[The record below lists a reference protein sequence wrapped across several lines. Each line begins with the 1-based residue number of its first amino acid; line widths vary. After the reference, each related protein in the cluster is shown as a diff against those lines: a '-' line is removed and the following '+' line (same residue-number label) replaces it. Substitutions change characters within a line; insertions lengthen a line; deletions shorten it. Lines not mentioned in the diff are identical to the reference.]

1 MVGYEKRYDQR
12 FLLLPRWPRIAG
24 NRTRFSIPA
33 AMASDRGTGPGVLFA
48 IDKGVQQL
56 ISSLSE
62 TGARLGRVRD
72 VDIHRLGYLVDRLLE
87 SLHHNLPEAERLLYS
102 WADTIFAPKV
112 VLRQYLMAL
121 GLEMTLFIYHL
132 CYRLGAR
139 LVNRMTVKG
148 RQISETRR
156 RMAKAK
162 NYYEWLK
169 CAERMDELEGK
180 NRWREVPESTLYN
193 HRMLQ
198 EKINQFNNMMQNGD
212 VFQLMFVLRG
222 GISRNQFGLLNEGL
236 YQHAYSGTKKIVERY
251 LEVVVKALNFVC
263 DVNPSLDNISADV
276 KLAFFNETRH
286 AFGRTALLL
295 SGGAGLGFYHVGF
308 VKALFDQGILPRVLS
323 GASAGSII
331 SSMIGVRTD
340 DELYAM
346 FTDGIARL
354 DFFKL
359 YKRRTKAAAAA
370 TATSGAGC

>member
-1 MVGYEKRYDQR
+1 
-12 FLLLPRWPRIAG
+12 
-24 NRTRFSIPA
+24 
-33 AMASDRGTGPGVLFA
+33 MASDRGTGPGVLFA

-56 ISSLSE
+56 LSSLSE
-62 TGARLGRVRD
+62 TGAWLGRVRD

-251 LEVVVKALNFVC
+251 LEVRRRGGSRCLPRWKRRYTYMPIVVSVRVFASNACSAFLVPGGGCRLQHLRGSFPPRLPPPPSPCSTQLALY
-263 DVNPSLDNISADV
+263 VNVLYASFPL
-276 KLAFFNETRH
+276 
-286 AFGRTALLL
+286 
-295 SGGAGLGFYHVGF
+295 
-308 VKALFDQGILPRVLS
+308 ILPSPPPSRRFPPPPKGGGESLEFRV
-323 GASAGSII
+323 
-331 SSMIGVRTD
+331 
-340 DELYAM
+340 
-346 FTDGIARL
+346 
-354 DFFKL
+354 
-359 YKRRTKAAAAA
+359 RREPQPRQH
-370 TATSGAGC
+370 